1 MAVSL
6 LTQLTATFGEAFAAV
21 GLDAGLGEVVVSQR
35 PDLAQFQCNGAL
47 AGARLVGRNPREL
60 AQEIIESVP
69 DTTAFTELSIAGPGF
84 INITLTDA
92 ALGRRFQGVVDDPRL
107 DVPTRRAE
115 ELLID
120 FGGYNV
126 AKAAHVGHLRTTI
139 LGDALQRIG
148 RFVGHHVTSDIH
160 LGDWGLQMGMLIVAV
175 RQRTP
180 GLVYFD
186 PSFSGPYP
194 TQSPVTLPELAE
206 MYPRVSAACAEDPSL
221 AEEARLA
228 TFELQNGRPG
238 YLALWK
244 HFVEVTL
251 ESQRKDVDDLGVTF
265 DLWYGEST
273 VADRLEPLVQ
283 RLLDAGIA
291 RESRGAVIVDVAR
304 EDDKT
309 EIPPLILVK
318 SDGATLYSTWD
329 LATIEMRV
337 EALGVKEIIYV
348 VDARQSLHFEQVFRA
363 ARIGGIAPADVS
375 LEHIGFGTVNGPGG
389 KPLKTREGGLPLL
402 ADLIT
407 DATQAA
413 LDRIE
418 AAELARDLSSDE
430 RLGVAR
436 QVAVAA
442 LKFGDLINH
451 RTSNYV
457 FDLDR
462 FVSFEGKTGPYLQYA
477 TVRIGSIRRRA
488 DEAGIKA
495 GAIVA
500 PTQEAE
506 RALMLAITSLPEA
519 IARTWDLRAP
529 NHLAEYAFDLSG
541 TLNRF
546 YEQCHILNEEDPAR
560 QASWLTLVDTAHR
573 TLTLCLDLLGIE
585 VPEQM

>member
-1 MAVSL
+1 MSL
-6 LTQLTATFGEAFAAV
+6 LTQLSATFGEAFAAV
-21 GLDAGLGEVVVSQR
+21 GLDEGLGEVAVSQR

-47 AGARLVGRNPREL
+47 AGARAAGRNPREL
-60 AQEIIESVP
+60 AQEVIDSLP
-69 DTTAFTELSIAGPGF
+69 DTTIFVELSIAGPGF
-84 INITLTDA
+84 INITLTDT
-92 ALGRRFQGVVDDPRL
+92 ALAQQFQSIVDDPRL

-139 LGDALQRIG
+139 LGDSLQRLG
-148 RFVGHHVTSDIH
+148 HFVGHHVTSDIH
-160 LGDWGLQMGMLIVAV
+160 LGDWGLQMGMLLVAV
-175 RQRTP
+175 RQRSP
-180 GLVYFD
+180 ELSYFD
-186 PSFSGPYP
+186 PSFTGPYP
-194 TQSPVTLPELAE
+194 TESPVTLTELAE
-206 MYPRVSAACAEDPSL
+206 MYPRISTACAEDPTV

-228 TFELQNGRPG
+228 TFELQKGRPG
-238 YLALWK
+238 FIALWQ

-251 ESQRKDVDDLGVTF
+251 KSQRKDVDALGVTF

-273 VADRLEPLVQ
+273 VADRLEPLIQ
-283 RLLDAGIA
+283 RLLDSGIA

-304 EDDKT
+304 DDDKT

-363 ARIGGIAPADVS
+363 ARIGGIVPADVS
-375 LEHIGFGTVNGPGG
+375 LEHVGFGTVNGPGG

-407 DATQAA
+407 DATDAA
-413 LDRIE
+413 LTRIE
-418 AAELARDLSSDE
+418 AADLARDLPVEE
-430 RLGVAR
+430 RLRVAR

-477 TVRIGSIRRRA
+477 TVRIGSIQRRA
-488 DEAGIKA
+488 DAAGISA
-495 GAIVA
+495 GPIVA
-500 PTQEAE
+500 PSQEAE

-519 IARTWDLRAP
+519 VNRAWDLRAP

-560 QASWLTLVDTAHR
+560 QASWLTLVGTVHR
-573 TLTLCLDLLGIE
+573 TLSLCLDLLGIE